1 MDSEHVPQQ
10 HASEEF
16 EVELESSNEGTLR
29 AATRW
34 AAGLV
39 DAFFGGDGSEVV
51 GAAVVVHRLDDH
63 SEVIRINTGT
73 IEEAESLVF
82 DGLFK
87 GSRGTQP
94 RRLPVTVGAQRTTRR
109 TFLLIPP
116 PCPGT
121 TKTKRETESH
131 RG

>member
-16 EVELESSNEGTLR
+16 EVELENSNEGTLR

-73 IEEAESLVF
+73 IEEAESLVAMVRS
-82 DGLFK
+82 DLEE
-87 GSRGTQP
+87 
-94 RRLPVTVGAQRTTRR
+94 LNHED
-109 TFLLIPP
+109 FLD
-116 PCPGT
+116 
-121 TKTKRETESH
+121 RWSAADNQENVS
-131 RG
+131 